1 MAEAKILAV
10 AGKGGVGKTSISAA
24 MVRLLTGAYPD
35 KRILAI
41 DADPAVGLSTAL
53 GVEPG
58 TTLDDIR
65 KAVTGEVTERAGG
78 GVSDILASVKDRLLN
93 AMQHLGGY
101 DFFAIGRPETAGC
114 YCAVNTYLRQVISL
128 LIHDYDYV
136 VVDSEAGIEQVNRR
150 VLEQVTHLILVS
162 DASRKGT
169 QVIRTVKRVADE
181 LVMYERCGA
190 IINRVADPAAMDFV
204 DTGDIPILAVIGED
218 ADQIEFDILGKSVF
232 DLPERADILR
242 GTEQAL
248 QTLGILRGRERYA
261 YA

>member
-1 MAEAKILAV
+1 MAEAKIIAV
-10 AGKGGVGKTSISAA
+10 AGKGGVGKTSVSAA
-24 MVRLLTGAYPD
+24 MVRLLIRTYPGA
-35 KRILAI
+35 RILAV

-53 GVEPG
+53 GVDPG

-65 KAVTGEVTERAGG
+65 KSVTGEVTERAGG
-78 GVSDILASVKDRLLN
+78 GVSDILEGVRGRLLA
-93 AMQHLGGY
+93 AMRHPDGY

-150 VLEQVTHLILVS
+150 VLEKVTHLVFVT
-162 DASRKGT
+162 DASKKGT
-169 QVIRTVKRVADE
+169 QVIQTVKRVADE

-190 IINRVADPAAMDFV
+190 VVNRVTDPSAMDFV

-218 ADQIEFDILGKSVF
+218 DRQTEFDILGKSVF
-232 DLPERADILR
+232 DLPEDADILR
-242 GTEQAL
+242 GTEKAL
-248 QTLGILRGRERYA
+248 RALDIL
-261 YA
+261 

>member
-1 MAEAKILAV
+1 MADAKILAV
-10 AGKGGVGKTSISAA
+10 AGKGGVGKTSVSAA
-24 MVRLLTGAYPD
+24 MVRLLVRAYPD

-53 GVEPG
+53 GIEPG

-65 KAVTGEVTERAGG
+65 KEVTGEVTEREGG
-78 GVSDILASVKDRLLN
+78 GVSDILESVKGRLLA
-93 AMQHLGGY
+93 AMQHRRGY

-150 VLEQVTHLILVS
+150 VLEKVTHLIFVS

-169 QVIRTVKRVADE
+169 QVIQTVKRVADE
-181 LVMYERCGA
+181 LVMYEKCGA
-190 IINRVADPAAMDFV
+190 IINRVTDPTAMDFV

-218 ADQIEFDILGKSVF
+218 TDQTEFDILGKSVF
-232 DLPERADILR
+232 DLPDGADILR
-242 GTEQAL
+242 GTAEAL
-248 QTLGILRGRERYA
+248 QKLDIL
-261 YA
+261 

>member
-1 MAEAKILAV
+1 MRLRAKIIAV

-24 MVRLLTGAYPD
+24 VLRLLVEQHPEA
-35 KRILAI
+35 KILAI

-53 GVEPG
+53 GIEPG

-65 KAVTGEVTERAGG
+65 KEVTGEVTEREGG
-78 GVSDILASVKDRLLN
+78 GVSDILESVRGRLLA
-93 AMQHLGGY
+93 AMQHRRGY

-150 VLEQVTHLILVS
+150 VLEKVTHLIFVS

-169 QVIRTVKRVADE
+169 QVIQTVKRVADE
-181 LVMYERCGA
+181 LVMYEKCGA
-190 IINRVADPAAMDFV
+190 IINRVTDPTAMDFV

-218 ADQIEFDILGKSVF
+218 TDQTEFDILGKSVF
-232 DLPERADILR
+232 DLPDGADILR
-242 GTEQAL
+242 GTAEAL
-248 QTLGILRGRERYA
+248 QKLDIL
-261 YA
+261 

>member
-1 MAEAKILAV
+1 MADAKILAV
-10 AGKGGVGKTSISAA
+10 AGKGGVGKTSVSAA
-24 MVRLLTGAYPD
+24 MVRLLTRAYPG

-53 GVEPG
+53 GLDPG

-65 KAVTGEVTERAGG
+65 KRVTDAVTEREGG
-78 GVSDILASVKDRLLN
+78 GVSDILEGVKRQLLA
-93 AMQHLGGY
+93 AMQHRNGY

-150 VLEQVTHLILVS
+150 VLEKVTHLIFVT
-162 DASRKGT
+162 DASRRGT
-169 QVIRTVKRVADE
+169 QVIRTVRRVADE

-190 IINRVADPAAMDFV
+190 IVNRLTDAGALALV
-204 DTGDIPILAVIGED
+204 DVGDIPILAVIGED
-218 ADQIEFDILGKSVF
+218 AAQIEFDILGRNVF
-232 DLPERADILR
+232 DLPADAEILR
-242 GTEQAL
+242 GTKTAL
-248 QTLGILRGRERYA
+248 EKLGIL
-261 YA
+261 

>member
-1 MAEAKILAV
+1 MADAKILAV

-24 MVRLLTGAYPD
+24 MIRLITRAYPQ

-53 GVEPG
+53 GLEPG
-58 TTLDDIR
+58 RTLDDIR
-65 KAVTGEVTERAGG
+65 KEITGEVAGREG
-78 GVSDILASVKDRLLN
+78 GVGDVLASVRDRLLRV
-93 AMQHLGGY
+93 MLRRGDY

-150 VLEQVTHLILVS
+150 VLEKVTHLILVS

-169 QVIRTVKRVADE
+169 QVIQTVKRVADE

-190 IINRVADPAAMDFV
+190 VINRVSEASAMDFV
-204 DTGDIPILAVIGED
+204 DTGGIPVLSVIGED
-218 ADQIEFDILGKSVF
+218 AEQTEFDILGKSVF
-232 DLPERADILR
+232 DLPDSAAILR
-242 GTEQAL
+242 GTEEAL
-248 QTLGILRGRERYA
+248 RKLDIL
-261 YA
+261 

>member
-1 MAEAKILAV
+1 MADAKILAV
-10 AGKGGVGKTSISAA
+10 AGKGGVGKTSVSAA
-24 MVRLLTGAYPD
+24 MIRLIARAYPQ

-58 TTLDDIR
+58 RTLDDIR
-65 KAVTGEVTERAGG
+65 KEITGEVAGREG
-78 GVSDILASVKDRLLN
+78 GVGDVLESVKGRLLRS
-93 AMQHLGGY
+93 MLHCGGY

-150 VLEQVTHLILVS
+150 VLEKVTHLILVS

-169 QVIRTVKRVADE
+169 QVIQTVKRVADE
-181 LVMYERCGA
+181 LVMYEKCGA
-190 IINRVADPAAMDFV
+190 VINRVSDPSAMDFV
-204 DTGDIPILAVIGED
+204 DTGGIPVLSVIGED
-218 ADQIEFDILGKSVF
+218 AGQTEFDILGKSVF
-232 DLPERADILR
+232 DLPDGAVILR
-242 GTEQAL
+242 GTEEAL
-248 QTLGILRGRERYA
+248 RKLDIL
-261 YA
+261 